1 MHLDHVLQ
9 RGPSLI
15 ELFLPRRATT
25 KNYIEEA
32 KHRKNCETALFKV
45 WIVEKV
51 FFVGSKEGQ
60 VGRSNRKVR

>member
-45 WIVEKV
+45 WIVENV
-51 FFVGSKEGQ
+51 FC
-60 VGRSNRKVR
+60 RK